1 MKKFLD
7 LFKLKKSKV
16 VEELTKD
23 FDKKVETQK
32 KVNEEYSKNKINHD
46 LIFKSLMHDDFYHE
60 INDLMAHFDKQL
72 NPLHK
77 GDKCGFRVDKSIYEL
92 TFHNGG
98 YDNFPVSYKYDEDTN
113 NIKVHD
119 PEGNRG
125 GEFGGKL
132 FSVKESR
139 EAEKHFLKLMTKHM
153 EVKIK

>member
-98 YDNFPVSYKYDEDTN
+98 YTCERKVLSLTN
-113 NIKVHD
+113 N
-119 PEGNRG
+119 
-125 GEFGGKL
+125 
-132 FSVKESR
+132 
-139 EAEKHFLKLMTKHM
+139 EKKYWSWINNLDFF
-153 EVKIK
+153 I